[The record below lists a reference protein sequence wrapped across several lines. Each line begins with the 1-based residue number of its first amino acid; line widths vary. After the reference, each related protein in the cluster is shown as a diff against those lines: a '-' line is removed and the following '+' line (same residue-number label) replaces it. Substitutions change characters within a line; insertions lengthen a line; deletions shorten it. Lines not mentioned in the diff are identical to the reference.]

1 MIKTLLPLIF
11 SEKFFQKIL
20 AIILLIILFIT
31 FKGFLGLFLITF
43 IFAYLALEVS
53 EFLHTWIAEKSKTS
67 NENIW
72 KKLKKIFTINTI
84 VTILYIFF
92 VLMLVWLVMSIFP
105 KIAHEIEVFARQ
117 APRLANQLEN
127 FLIDF
132 ERSTGLDLGAK
143 NMINDMLAKFN
154 IEATSRI
161 LIENIKN
168 TSGILLQFGL
178 GLIMSYIFIIDR
190 NSVKLFFSRMKRG
203 NFAFIYREF
212 HYFAEKIV
220 FGFGRVFKAQGLIA
234 FVNAILTTLGLLII
248 GEFFPAGHFPYIF
261 TLSIIV
267 FIFGFIPVFGTF
279 LSGLPIIIIGYGIGG
294 LPIVIAIIVMISLIH
309 AIEAY
314 ILNPKIV
321 SSYMHFPV
329 FVSFATLIIA
339 EHMMGMIG
347 LLIGVPILAILI
359 AVFRDLDAYITDIR
373 TQYSHKKKLQICE
386 IEEK

>member
-1 MIKTLLPLIF
+1 MIKKLLPLIF
-11 SEKFFQKIL
+11 SEKFFQKII
-20 AIILLIILFIT
+20 AIILLIALFIT
-31 FKGFLGLFLITF
+31 FKGFFGLFLITF

-53 EFLHTWIAEKSKTS
+53 EFLHTWIAEKSKIS
-67 NENIW
+67 DENIW
-72 KKLKKIFTINTI
+72 KKLKKIFTVNTI

-105 KIAHEIEVFARQ
+105 KIAYEIEIFARQ
-117 APRLANQLEN
+117 APRLTGQLEN

-132 ERSTGLDLGAK
+132 ETSTGVNFNAK
-143 NMINDMLAKFN
+143 SIINDTLAKFN

-178 GLIMSYIFIIDR
+178 GLVMSYIFIIDR

-220 FGFGRVFKAQGLIA
+220 FGFGRVFKAQGIIA
-234 FVNAILTTLGLLII
+234 FANAVLTTIGLLLI
-248 GEFFPAGHFPYIF
+248 GFMFPAGHFPYIF

-279 LSGLPIIIIGYGIGG
+279 LSGLPIIIIGYGVGG
-294 LPIVIAIIVMISLIH
+294 WQIVVAIIIMISVIH

-314 ILNPKIV
+314 ILNPRIV

-329 FVSFATLIIA
+329 FVTFATLIIA
-339 EHMMGMIG
+339 EHAM
-347 LLIGVPILAILI
+347 
-359 AVFRDLDAYITDIR
+359 
-373 TQYSHKKKLQICE
+373 
-386 IEEK
+386 

>member
-1 MIKTLLPLIF
+1 M
-11 SEKFFQKIL
+11 
-20 AIILLIILFIT
+20 
-31 FKGFLGLFLITF
+31 
-43 IFAYLALEVS
+43 
-53 EFLHTWIAEKSKTS
+53 
-67 NENIW
+67 
-72 KKLKKIFTINTI
+72 KKIFSVNII
-84 VTILYIFF
+84 VSILY
-92 VLMLVWLVMSIFP
+92 VLFIIMLVWLVMSIFP
-105 KIAHEIEVFARQ
+105 KIAHEIENFVKNIPSIERQ
-117 APRLANQLEN
+117 ITGGLME
-127 FLIDF
+127 F
-132 ERSTGLDLGAK
+132 EKSTGIKIGAR
-143 NMINDMLAKFN
+143 DMVNEFFGKFN
-154 IEATSRI
+154 FETTSKTIIEH
-161 LIENIKN
+161 LKN
-168 TSGILLQFGL
+168 AGGILLQFGL
-178 GLIMSYIFIIDR
+178 GLVMSFIFIIDR
-190 NSVKLFFSRMKRG
+190 AQVHLFFSRMRRG

-212 HYFAEKIV
+212 TYFSEKII

-248 GEFFPAGHFPYIF
+248 GYMFPAGHFPYIF
-261 TLSIIV
+261 TLSLIV